1 MSSVYR
7 FSKAAFS
14 KRDWC
19 SCGSVVPSYSTMA
32 GVRQFVSN
40 SSAITP
46 LVKGMPACS
55 STAAPSPGIEHLV
68 FPFGYSSRVSHWGLH
83 LPTRRSGDSSTGG
96 ASGEMMILRV
106 FVVWSV
112 DLGVAVAVDPERGV
126 NGMLETTCRAW
137 VVSLGV
143 SLPFCLFATL
153 VASRKL
159 VKTRWHFSQLQPPHS
174 SPPPPRHLHRTRTN
188 TKLRRRSFGV
198 PLELGV
204 LGSRVLSF
212 AAYGRGLDSIAPNL
226 TLGGPRWAIQSTV
239 RGFPR
244 PLLNISAESFATVIN
259 QAFGQPLRPPFD
271 PYANDINYLI
281 ASYLIPYVGLT
292 GYVGANPNLQSTKAK
307 SLVAGLL
314 GVESGQDAVIRTL
327 LYERASLKVRPY
339 PFTVAEFSTK
349 ISNLRNKLGK
359 EGVKDEGLIVE
370 PAAGAE
376 GRISGNVLSADK
388 DSLAYA
394 RTPEEVLRIVYG
406 SGQANVTGG
415 FYPRGGNGRIARSY
429 LPS

>member
-1 MSSVYR
+1 MAL
-7 FSKAAFS
+7 FSASATAFI
-14 KRDWC
+14 
-19 SCGSVVPSYSTMA
+19 A
-32 GVRQFVSN
+32 
-40 SSAITP
+40 
-46 LVKGMPACS
+46 L
-55 STAAPSPGIEHLV
+55 LLLL
-68 FPFGYSSRVSHWGLH
+68 LH
-83 LPTRRSGDSSTGG
+83 GTSTGQEQIPN
-96 ASGEMMILRV
+96 SD
-106 FVVWSV
+106 V
-112 DLGVAVAVDPERGV
+112 DL
-126 NGMLETTCRAW
+126 LE
-137 VVSLGV
+137 
-143 SLPFCLFATL
+143 F
-153 VASRKL
+153 
-159 VKTRWHFSQLQPPHS
+159 
-174 SPPPPRHLHRTRTN
+174 
-188 TKLRRRSFGV
+188 
-198 PLELGV
+198 PLNLEFLEAEFF
-204 LGSRVLSF
+204 SF

-226 TLGGPRWAIQSTV
+226 TLGGPPPVGGRRANLSPLIRDIIAQFALQEFGHLRAIQNTV

-244 PLLNISAESFATVIN
+244 PLLNISAQSFATVIN
-259 QAFGQPLRPPFD
+259 QAFGQPLQPPFD

-292 GYVGANPNLQSTKAK
+292 GYVGANPNLQSTTAK

>member
-1 MSSVYR
+1 MAL
-7 FSKAAFS
+7 FSASFIA
-14 KRDWC
+14 
-19 SCGSVVPSYSTMA
+19 
-32 GVRQFVSN
+32 
-40 SSAITP
+40 
-46 LVKGMPACS
+46 L
-55 STAAPSPGIEHLV
+55 LLLL
-68 FPFGYSSRVSHWGLH
+68 LH
-83 LPTRRSGDSSTGG
+83 GTSTGQEQIPN
-96 ASGEMMILRV
+96 SD
-106 FVVWSV
+106 V
-112 DLGVAVAVDPERGV
+112 DL
-126 NGMLETTCRAW
+126 LE
-137 VVSLGV
+137 
-143 SLPFCLFATL
+143 F
-153 VASRKL
+153 
-159 VKTRWHFSQLQPPHS
+159 
-174 SPPPPRHLHRTRTN
+174 
-188 TKLRRRSFGV
+188 
-198 PLELGV
+198 PLNLEFLEAEFF
-204 LGSRVLSF
+204 SF

-226 TLGGPRWAIQSTV
+226 TLGGRRLSGAIQSTV

-394 RTPEEVLRIVYG
+394 RTPEEVLRIVY
-406 SGQANVTGG
+406 VTRDGG
-415 FYPRGGNGRIARSY
+415 I
-429 LPS
+429 LPQRW